1 MLIFGWCFE
10 VAAWSRLWRL
20 NLIKI
25 SWELVIWPKEV
36 TLVSR
41 TQPSGPLCLW
51 QCLYNISGMDGTVF
65 LRSVAGA
72 RAPIYRAGKIR
83 TKIAQIL
90 QQVSEK
96 KISWKWWFF
105 KNMYFFPGFCLSF
118 PHKWPVVSSIST
130 GCGRAEQG
138 LGFTGLGSG
147 HLGRARRPD
156 FPRGQGVHPWY
167 IFTCVFLLN
176 LIVWYW
182 FEELNYW
189 PDSNLKCSFRDA
201 GASCICIHMYLFLC
215 LLMYLYLPV
224 GGVAE
229 CWQ

>member
-1 MLIFGWCFE
+1 M
-10 VAAWSRLWRL
+10 
-20 NLIKI
+20 
-25 SWELVIWPKEV
+25 IWPKEV

-130 GCGRAEQG
+130 GCGGAGQG
-138 LGFTGLGSG
+138 WGFTGLGTWAGRGGLISPG
-147 HLGRARRPD
+147 GRASIPD
-156 FPRGQGVHPWY
+156 
-167 IFTCVFLLN
+167 IFLHVSFCWTWLYDIDLKNWIIDLIQTWNVLLEMLVLLVF
-176 LIVWYW
+176 V
-182 FEELNYW
+182 
-189 PDSNLKCSFRDA
+189 ST
-201 GASCICIHMYLFLC
+201 CICSC
-215 LLMYLYLPV
+215 V
-224 GGVAE
+224 
-229 CWQ
+229 C